1 MNSSLNQWS
10 WETGPFG
17 SFVFGTRWSN
27 WSIYIP
33 VILYLSGGFSITR
46 GSCPCLKMGSLK
58 PGQFKKGTCWFNP
71 LEIGDTLFSYKTLCF
86 FPPRGD
92 LIRGVPRFVCWTMC
106 RNAIYLGW
114 QFPWNMA
121 VKSARDASTFVV
133 GNRCP
138 TGGCVDP
145 QSPQIKMI
153 FSLQD
158 GATHL

>member
-1 MNSSLNQWS
+1 MSSSLNQWS
-10 WETGPFG
+10 WKIRVRLVPLFLWRFQYHQGKQR
-17 SFVFGTRWSN
+17 V
-27 WSIYIP
+27 
-33 VILYLSGGFSITR
+33 
-46 GSCPCLKMGSLK
+46 KMGSLK

-71 LEIGDTLFSYKTLCF
+71 LELEIAYSHTKHQNSMF
-86 FPPRGD
+86 FKCPRGHF
-92 LIRGVPRFVCWTMC
+92 IRGVPRFLCWTMC

-145 QSPQIKMI
+145 RSPQIKMI

-158 GATHL
+158 GAIQL